1 VFAIVVRF
9 DLKDE
14 PAARGFDALV
24 EETVAAVQASEPG
37 TLIYAVH
44 KVEGAPLSRVF
55 YELYAS
61 RDAHIEHESSEH
73 MKRAF
78 AELDQY
84 VESARVEVLGH
95 QAEKAPELALS
106 LCQGTAL
113 NG

>member
-1 VFAIVVRF
+1 MFAIVVRF

-14 PAARGFDALV
+14 AAARGFDALV

-37 TLIYAVH
+37 SLIYAVH
-44 KVEGAPLSRVF
+44 KVEGAALSRVF

-61 RDAHIEHESSEH
+61 REAHSEHESSEH

-84 VESARVEVLGH
+84 VESARVEVLG
-95 QAEKAPELALS
+95 APS
-106 LCQGTAL
+106 GK
-113 NG
+113 GV